1 MILTPIQKLPNNVGN
16 LGKIIFATGFDWW
29 PKVQKIA
36 ESGHTEGEFLK
47 QQCSGDFKRCRGAA
61 LAAMRVSS
69 STATYSIKRFF
80 IVIKSQFVLI

>member
-1 MILTPIQKLPNNVGN
+1 MGN

-69 STATYSIKRFF
+69 STASYSIKRFF